1 MDWLWQVEAAAVARR
16 ERSVASPAI
25 RLALRE
31 LKARMS
37 PEQVVEALLS
47 RQPDRTGRKGRPQR

>member
-16 ERSVASPAI
+16 ERSVVSRTV

-37 PEQVVEALLS
+37 PEDVIEALLS
-47 RQPDRTGRKGRPQR
+47 REPDRTNSRGRPQQ